1 MENEREIAF
10 LCRRMKELREK
21 NDLNQEEMAR
31 KLNVS
36 NKSTISRVEA
46 GKTSYKTLVTFARDY
61 CAAFGLNEAQIE
73 QFLRGDK
80 IAIPDTSALLKNTQ
94 LIEELCKEYSKVIL
108 PRIVI
113 DELDNIKNRN
123 SGTLRRKAWEIIRS
137 IGSSERTIQMDYT
150 GDDPQAN
157 NDCKIIAIARET
169 VAIYGCKVDIITED
183 ADFSAY
189 LKGDESVTAIHLRE
203 YMFTKQ
209 ALVNMTSLTELRD
222 YYADNYSDIQPP
234 SLEEVNAYDADG
246 FTLIIS
252 AVRDRKKAPIS
263 QRKAKIEWLIS
274 HGADVDKCDCGRRYF
289 PPLSHAIQLNDFE
302 MFIFLLNDCHANPN
316 VGNRNPHNS
325 GDVRHKNEGNMPLM
339 IAAWDGKTKFVKA
352 LCEDER
358 TSINQQDGNGFTAL
372 IKACHWG
379 FGDCR
384 DILKAAGADT
394 KIVDFNGKTYMDHW
408 NECLELER
416 TKNISPKGNKG
427 RRYGDSKPRNPK
439 GIRW

>member
-1 MENEREIAF
+1 MENEKDITF
-10 LCRRMKELREK
+10 LCRRLRELREK
-21 NDLNQEEMAR
+21 NSFTQEEMAR

-61 CAAFGLNEAQIE
+61 CDAFGLSEAQTE

-108 PRIVI
+108 PKIVI

-123 SGTLRRKAWEIIRS
+123 SGTLGRKAWEIIRS

-157 NDCKIIAIARET
+157 NDCKIIAIAREA

-222 YYADNYSDIQPP
+222 YYAGDYSDIAPP
-234 SLEEVNAYDADG
+234 SIEEVNAYDADG

-252 AVRDRKKAPIS
+252 AVRDRKPPI
-263 QRKAKIEWLIS
+263 
-274 HGADVDKCDCGRRYF
+274 
-289 PPLSHAIQLNDFE
+289 
-302 MFIFLLNDCHANPN
+302 
-316 VGNRNPHNS
+316 
-325 GDVRHKNEGNMPLM
+325 
-339 IAAWDGKTKFVKA
+339 
-352 LCEDER
+352 
-358 TSINQQDGNGFTAL
+358 
-372 IKACHWG
+372 
-379 FGDCR
+379 
-384 DILKAAGADT
+384 
-394 KIVDFNGKTYMDHW
+394 
-408 NECLELER
+408 
-416 TKNISPKGNKG
+416 
-427 RRYGDSKPRNPK
+427 
-439 GIRW
+439 

>member
-1 MENEREIAF
+1 MENEKDITF
-10 LCRRMKELREK
+10 LCRRLRELREK
-21 NDLNQEEMAR
+21 NSFTQEEMAR

-61 CAAFGLNEAQIE
+61 CDAFGLSEAQTE

-108 PRIVI
+108 PKVVI
-113 DELDNIKNRN
+113 DELDYIKNHN
-123 SGTLRRKAWEIIRS
+123 SGTLGRKAWEIIRS
-137 IGSSERTIQMDYT
+137 IGNSERTLQMDYT

-157 NDCKIIAIARET
+157 NDSRIIAIARKA
-169 VAIYGCKVDIITED
+169 VATYGCKVDIITED

-189 LKGDESVTAIHLRE
+189 LKGDEAVTAVHLRE

-222 YYADNYSDIQPP
+222 YYSDDYSNTTPP
-234 SLEEVNAYDADG
+234 SPEEVNAYDAEG

-252 AVRDRKKAPIS
+252 AVRNRKPPIS
-263 QRKAKIEWLIS
+263 QRKAKIAWLIS
-274 HGADVDKCDCGRRYF
+274 HGADVDKRDCNRRYF
-289 PPLSHAIQLNDFE
+289 PPLSHAIQVGDFE
-302 MFIFLLNDCHANPN
+302 MFMFLLKDCQANPN
-316 VGNRNPHNS
+316 VGSRNPHDA
-325 GDVRHKNEGNMPLM
+325 GKIRHKNEGNMPLM
-339 IAAWDGKTKFVKA
+339 IAAWDNKINFVKA

-372 IKACHWG
+372 IKACYWG

-384 DILKAAGADT
+384 DVLIAAGADT
-394 KIVDFNGKTYMDHW
+394 KIVDIDGKTYQNHWDDHFEMD
-408 NECLELER
+408 R
-416 TKNISPKGNKG
+416 RKNPHKGSNKG
-427 RRYGDSKPRNPK
+427 RRHGDSKPRYPK
-439 GIRW
+439 GNR

>member
-1 MENEREIAF
+1 MENEKDITF
-10 LCRRMKELREK
+10 LCRRLRELREK
-21 NDLNQEEMAR
+21 NSFTQEEMAR

-61 CAAFGLNEAQIE
+61 CDAFGLSEAQTE

-108 PRIVI
+108 PKIVI

-123 SGTLRRKAWEIIRS
+123 SGTLGRKAWEIIRS

-157 NDCKIIAIARET
+157 NDCKIIAIAREA

-222 YYADNYSDIQPP
+222 YYADDYSDIAPP
-234 SLEEVNAYDADG
+234 SIEDSPAYPALPPSRYSDG
-246 FTLIIS
+246 CRNRRWGYTDGTW
-252 AVRDRKKAPIS
+252 AGCW
-263 QRKAKIEWLIS
+263 QRRSSRLRPRTAS
-274 HGADVDKCDCGRRYF
+274 
-289 PPLSHAIQLNDFE
+289 PP
-302 MFIFLLNDCHANPN
+302 
-316 VGNRNPHNS
+316 
-325 GDVRHKNEGNMPLM
+325 
-339 IAAWDGKTKFVKA
+339 
-352 LCEDER
+352 
-358 TSINQQDGNGFTAL
+358 
-372 IKACHWG
+372 
-379 FGDCR
+379 
-384 DILKAAGADT
+384 
-394 KIVDFNGKTYMDHW
+394 
-408 NECLELER
+408 
-416 TKNISPKGNKG
+416 
-427 RRYGDSKPRNPK
+427 
-439 GIRW
+439 